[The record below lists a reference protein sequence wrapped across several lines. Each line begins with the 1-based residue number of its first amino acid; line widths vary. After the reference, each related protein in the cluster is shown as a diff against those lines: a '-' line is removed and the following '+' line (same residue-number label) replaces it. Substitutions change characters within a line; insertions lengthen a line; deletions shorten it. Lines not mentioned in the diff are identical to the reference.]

1 MIILKDQ
8 RILLIKFDNEEIDKP
23 NYQIINMNNVVSIEI
38 YDANDDGSYIDLDN
52 ISYVNN
58 NGSKIKIVL
67 SNAQELSLR
76 NVIRLTIK

>member
-1 MIILKDQ
+1 MKDQ

-23 NYQIINMNNVVSIEI
+23 NYQIINMSNVVSIEI

-52 ISYVNN
+52 ISYVNS

-67 SNAQELSLR
+67 SNAQKLSLR

>member
-1 MIILKDQ
+1 MKDQ

-23 NYQIINMNNVVSIEI
+23 NYQIINMSNVVSIEI

>member
-1 MIILKDQ
+1 MKDQ
-8 RILLIKFDNEEIDKP
+8 QILLIKFDNEEIDKP
-23 NYQIINMNNVVSIEI
+23 NYQIINMSNVISIEI

-52 ISYVNN
+52 ISYVNS

-67 SNAQELSLR
+67 SNAQKLSLR

>member
-1 MIILKDQ
+1 MKDQ

-58 NGSKIKIVL
+58 NGSKIKIAL
-67 SNAQELSLR
+67 SNAQELSLI

>member
-1 MIILKDQ
+1 MKDQ

>member
-1 MIILKDQ
+1 MKYQ

-23 NYQIINMNNVVSIEI
+23 NYQIINMSNVVSIEI

-52 ISYVNN
+52 ISYVNS

-67 SNAQELSLR
+67 SDAQELSLR

>member
-1 MIILKDQ
+1 MKDR

-23 NYQIINMNNVVSIEI
+23 NYQIINMSNVVSIEI

-67 SNAQELSLR
+67 SNAQKLSLR